1 MLENTSTPGKAVL
14 FFLTRLFILGGMV
27 LFFSTVSYLVGVYVC
42 KLLFGFDF
50 IANPNLL
57 NEYETNP
64 YVLNALKVLQ
74 VIVSIGAMLIPA
86 WLFPKAIE
94 QQRNSFLQLTSKPKP
109 LFWLAAALFIVVN
122 IPLISWLVD
131 INAQFKL
138 PESMADLEAQLKA
151 TEEVANRMTKA
162 FISGNTINDFLINL
176 FVVAL
181 VPAIAEELLFRGAL
195 QRFITFCFGNAH
207 AAILSAAIIFSAF
220 HGQVYGFLPRMVLG
234 VLLGYIF
241 AYSGSIWPAMLVHFM
256 NNAISVLI
264 THYKLDQTEWA
275 IFDESYHFPVYAIV
289 LSIVACVSLVY
300 LMHRN
305 QQQQPFEHGA

>member
-1 MLENTSTPGKAVL
+1 
-14 FFLTRLFILGGMV
+14 
-27 LFFSTVSYLVGVYVC
+27 
-42 KLLFGFDF
+42 
-50 IANPNLL
+50 
-57 NEYETNP
+57 
-64 YVLNALKVLQ
+64 
-74 VIVSIGAMLIPA
+74 
-86 WLFPKAIE
+86 
-94 QQRNSFLQLTSKPKP
+94 
-109 LFWLAAALFIVVN
+109 VVN

-138 PESMADLEAQLKA
+138 PESMAALEAQLKA